1 MKTSY
6 VLSIIATVL
15 AALAAGAGLFAP
27 GLYRDSE
34 FLKTVWQGNDWVT
47 LLAVVPSMVVVLY
60 WYRQGSLKAALVWM
74 GLLLYFFYNY
84 AFYLFATAFNAVF
97 LLYVAVFALS
107 AYALIYGLA
116 GFPRQRVAF
125 RPHYRSWIIAYL
137 LLIAFILCM
146 VEVPPIVTYLLEGTV
161 PELVERTGHPT
172 NVVYALDLSIVVP
185 LSLLASLWLWQR
197 RKWGYLLAGLM
208 LVKGITYGLVLTVNS
223 IILFVTDQGGDSLLP
238 FYLFVVLGGVGGLAL
253 LLRHMEVEDHSKAST
268 YENQRQ
274 PGGEVPTSAR

>member
-6 VLSIIATVL
+6 ALSIIATVL
-15 AALAAGAGLFAP
+15 AALAAGAGLFVP

-74 GLLLYFFYNY
+74 GLLLYLFYNY
-84 AFYLFATAFNAVF
+84 AFYLFATAFNAAF

-116 GFPRQRVAF
+116 GFPRQRVKF
-125 RPHYRSWIIAYL
+125 QPHYRSWIIAYL

-146 VEVPPIVTYLLEGTV
+146 VEIPPIVTYLTEGTV

-185 LSLLASLWLWQR
+185 LSVLTSVWLWQR
-197 RKWGYLLAGLM
+197 RKWGYLLAGLL

-238 FYLFVVLGGVGGLAL
+238 FYLFVVLGGVGSLAL

-274 PGGEVPTSAR
+274 PGGEVPMSAR